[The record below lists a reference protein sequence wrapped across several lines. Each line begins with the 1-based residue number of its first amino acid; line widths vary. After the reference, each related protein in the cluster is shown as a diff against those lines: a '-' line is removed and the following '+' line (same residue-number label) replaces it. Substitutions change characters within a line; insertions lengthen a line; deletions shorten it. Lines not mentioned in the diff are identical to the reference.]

1 MRSTTIVTWMI
12 FILPIALGL
21 FYVKHI
27 VANLEGNLAS
37 LHKNIKS
44 DKEEIHVLTA
54 EWTYLSRPERVKDL
68 ASRYLD
74 LAPTKS
80 TQIADISQIPIGN
93 DGAMVVQSSYTGE

>member
-27 VANLEGNLAS
+27 VANLESDLSS
-37 LHKNIKS
+37 LQKSIRS

-68 ASRYLD
+68 ASKYLD
-74 LAPTKS
+74 LAPTQS
-80 TQIADISQIPIGN
+80 TQIADLSQIPMIN
-93 DGAMVVQSSYTGE
+93 DGAMIVQSSYNAE